1 MNAFMHHKQPVLGVS
16 SCLLGMNV
24 RYDGSG
30 KQHSFISSILDKY
43 FELLPICPEVAIGMG
58 VPRAPIQLRI
68 LDDQLHAVEVG
79 NHAQDVTLD
88 LQAYGQQQA
97 TQAHAFCGYIFKS
110 SSPSCGISDS
120 TIFSEHA
127 DHTGPGIYTREI
139 LHALPCLPVID
150 ERQLDRKE
158 AKDNFME
165 RVFAQVRWN
174 QILTGPMTVKL
185 LIGFHMTHHLTLSA
199 HCEKSHEALSASLS
213 GLHDPLSRDAINNY
227 LKQFHAGLRVPLTHD
242 DHVRMLTKLQRC
254 LSTIISS
261 GETGKLDTE
270 IRKYMESS
278 DSLVTSLQL
287 IKELADAYNLY
298 HLSRQTY
305 INPIPA
311 EIALRFST
319 QQEKSYDH

>member
-30 KQHSFISSILDKY
+30 KQHSFISSVLDKY

-68 LDDQLHAVEVG
+68 LDGELHALEVA
-79 NHAQDVTLD
+79 NRARDVTPD

-110 SSPSCGISDS
+110 RSPSCGVSDS

-127 DHTGPGIYTREI
+127 VHTGPGIYTREI
-139 LHALPCLPVID
+139 LHALPWLPVID
-150 ERQLDRKE
+150 ELQLDHNE
-158 AKDNFME
+158 TKDNFLE
-165 RVFAQVRWN
+165 QVFSLVRWR
-174 QILTGPMTVKL
+174 QFLAGPMTVKNL
-185 LIGFHMTHHLTLSA
+185 MDFHATHHLTLSA
-199 HCEKSHEALSASLS
+199 HCEKSHAALSASLS
-213 GLHDPLSRDAINNY
+213 GLHDPLTGDAVDNY
-227 LKQFHAGLRVPLTHD
+227 LKQFHAGMRIPLTHN
-242 DHVRMLTKLQRC
+242 DHVRMLTKLQRR
-254 LSTIISS
+254 LSTIINSS
-261 GETGKLDTE
+261 ETEKLNTE
-270 IRKYMESS
+270 IRKYRKNLES
-278 DSLVTSLQL
+278 LTTSLQL
-287 IKELADAYNLY
+287 IKKLAHTYNLY
-298 HLSRQTY
+298 DLSRQTY
-305 INPIPA
+305 INPTPA

>member
-1 MNAFMHHKQPVLGVS
+1 MHHKQPVLGVS

-30 KQHSFISSILDKY
+30 KQHSFISSVLDKY
-43 FELLPICPEVAIGMG
+43 FELMPICPEVAVGMR

-139 LHALPCLPVID
+139 LHALPWLPVID
-150 ERQLDRKE
+150 ELQLDHKE
-158 AKDNFME
+158 TKDNFLE
-165 RVFAQVRWN
+165 QVFSLVRWR
-174 QILTGPMTVKL
+174 QFLAGPMTVKNL
-185 LIGFHMTHHLTLSA
+185 MDFHATHHLTLAA
-199 HCEKSHEALSASLS
+199 HCEEANDTLSGSLS
-213 GLHDPLSRDAINNY
+213 GLRDPLPHDAIDNY
-227 LKQFHAGLRVPLTHD
+227 LKLFNKFMKTPLTHK
-242 DHVRMLTKLQRC
+242 DHVRILKQLRRR
-254 LSTIISS
+254 LSPIACSN
-261 GETGKLDTE
+261 ETGKLDTE

-278 DSLVTSLQL
+278 NSLATSLQL
-287 IKELADAYNLY
+287 VKELADTYNLCD
-298 HLSRQTY
+298 LSRQTY
-305 INPIPA
+305 INPTPA
-311 EIALRFST
+311 EMALRYS
-319 QQEKSYDH
+319 QH